1 MHDHLT
7 ARQTAL
13 EVILTTAASKD
24 DFRISD
30 LAWTKIV
37 NLAWDGQNLGSDRR
51 SHQEKL
57 KNLIDESARTMKEV

>member
-1 MHDHLT
+1 MREHIT

-13 EVILTTAASKD
+13 EAIQTTAASKD
-24 DFRISD
+24 DYRIDD

-51 SHQEKL
+51 AHQEKL
-57 KNLIDESARTMKEV
+57 KSLIDESARMMKDR